1 MAVRVTPVKGVH
13 QGGVSDAD
21 AAHGA
26 VHPTIVALPRIQPSQ
41 EDGNGGQGRRTVTE
55 ASSVDGA
62 FGGYQRW

>member
-1 MAVRVTPVKGVH
+1 MAVRVAPVKGVH
-13 QGGVSDAD
+13 QGRESDAD

-26 VHPTIVALPRIQPSQ
+26 VHPMIVALPRIQPSQ

-62 FGGYQRW
+62 FGGYR